1 MLNKALKL
9 KSRKILAVAGLG
21 LALTGCGRQDSTVTA
36 NWGSNGQTC
45 PAGQVHVF
53 PWGCVNNGSSGGFFM
68 TNTPCHTQQ
77 MGNMLELSCYVS
89 PASYSGSVPN
99 LPYLPSAS
107 QTNEAWWGPEVRA
120 GDQVSLV
127 GSLRV
132 GSAYLGSLFGD
143 CKDEQSAAPILRGAV
158 GSSYFSLPLVAEGS
172 FGASGITVNASGY
185 LRFGVSERK
194 SCYEAGSIYVRIL
207 RPAQ

>member
-1 MLNKALKL
+1 
-9 KSRKILAVAGLG
+9 
-21 LALTGCGRQDSTVTA
+21 
-36 NWGSNGQTC
+36 
-45 PAGQVHVF
+45 
-53 PWGCVNNGSSGGFFM
+53 M